1 MELRSVAATAM
12 QWMTEDVI
20 TRQAVY
26 RAHEIAA
33 ACKEDVEMDKMATM
47 DRGPS
52 PPKQRGMPEPPRSP
66 SPSPPRTR
74 FPVPLFEEKK
84 ATKSLENL
92 ER

>member
-12 QWMTEDVI
+12 QWMTEDAI

-47 DRGPS
+47 DRGP
-52 PPKQRGMPEPPRSP
+52 
-66 SPSPPRTR
+66 
-74 FPVPLFEEKK
+74 
-84 ATKSLENL
+84 
-92 ER
+92 